1 MLARL
6 KKYIPKSVFQAYH
19 FGLAQA
25 SAILSR
31 WPSKKL
37 IVIGV
42 TGTNGKS
49 STTQFIAQLLT
60 ELGATVGYTTTAGF
74 SVAGK
79 QIENRM
85 KMTMPGRFYLQKLIA
100 HMKNVGCEYAIIETS
115 SQGIDQYRHLGI
127 NYDLVVFTNLTPEHI
142 EAHGGFTPYKEAKG
156 KLFAHL
162 MQRSHKTIH
171 GKRIPKVSV
180 INSDDEHAD
189 YFAGFRADRHV
200 SYSWEAEA
208 GEGMISAKL
217 VGREMN
223 PSNPGVDVMVNG
235 KATKLPLIAGFQHK
249 NALAAIASVYGL
261 GFALEDVLK
270 AAKKM
275 TPLAGRFESINQG
288 QDFHVIVDYAYE
300 PYAIEALLDSVE
312 ELQVKRVIGVHGSAG
327 GGRDVGRRYKIG
339 HLAAG
344 REDLVI
350 VTNEDPYDEDPRK
363 IIEDVARGARDGGMV
378 EGEDLFLI
386 DDRQEAIDRAIAMA
400 QPGDAVLLT
409 AKGNEPVMAVAGG
422 KKIPW
427 SDKKA
432 AQKALKKAGYAK

>member
-1 MLARL
+1 MLAKV

-31 WPSKKL
+31 WPSKQL

-60 ELGATVGYTTTAGF
+60 ELGASVGYTTTAGF

-79 QIENRM
+79 HIENKM
-85 KMTMPGRFYLQKLIA
+85 KMTMPGRFYLQKLIS

-142 EAHGGFTPYKEAKG
+142 EAHGGFAPYKEAKG

-162 MQRSHKTIH
+162 MQRSHKTIA

-180 INSDDEHAD
+180 VNSDDEHAS
-189 YFAGFRADRHV
+189 YFAGFRADRHIGF
-200 SYSWEAEA
+200 SWESEG
-208 GEGMISAKL
+208 GEDMLVARL
-217 VGREMN
+217 VGREMD
-223 PSNPGVDVMVNG
+223 PSNPGVDITVNG

-249 NALAAIASVYGL
+249 NALAAIATVYGL
-261 GFALEDVLK
+261 GFALEDVLA

-275 TPLAGRFESINQG
+275 TPLAGRFESINEG

-300 PYAIEALLDSVE
+300 PYEIEALLDSV
-312 ELQVKRVIGVHGSAG
+312 
-327 GGRDVGRRYKIG
+327 
-339 HLAAG
+339 
-344 REDLVI
+344 
-350 VTNEDPYDEDPRK
+350 
-363 IIEDVARGARDGGMV
+363 
-378 EGEDLFLI
+378 
-386 DDRQEAIDRAIAMA
+386 
-400 QPGDAVLLT
+400 
-409 AKGNEPVMAVAGG
+409 
-422 KKIPW
+422 
-427 SDKKA
+427 
-432 AQKALKKAGYAK
+432 